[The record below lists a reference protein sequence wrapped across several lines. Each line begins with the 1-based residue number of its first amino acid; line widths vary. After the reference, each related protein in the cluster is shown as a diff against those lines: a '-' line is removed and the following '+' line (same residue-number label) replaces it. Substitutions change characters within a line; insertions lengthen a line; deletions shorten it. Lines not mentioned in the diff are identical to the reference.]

1 MPTYIHLITVTTDGL
16 AHLPDGLQPNPVET
30 AERYGGEIVDDYLT
44 LGRFDI
50 VVVSS
55 FPDDAAAAK
64 FVLAMAG
71 DGHSRSETMRAFD
84 VPEFLDIVDGLR
96 ELEE

>member
-1 MPTYIHLITVTTDGL
+1 MPTYIHLITITTDGL
-16 AHLPDGLQPNPVET
+16 VHLADGLKPNPVET
-30 AERYGGEIVDDYLT
+30 AERYGGEILADYLT
-44 LGRFDI
+44 LGRYDI
-50 VVVSS
+50 VVVST
-55 FPDDAAAAK
+55 FPDDDAAAK

-96 ELEE
+96 QLEG